1 VHVDAYRLGS
11 LAEVDDLD
19 LEASLD
25 EAVTVVEWGQ
35 GMVEGLA
42 DSRLELSIRR
52 GHDGGDET
60 RTVTVRGVG
69 DRWSGVDLA
78 GAGC

>member
-1 VHVDAYRLGS
+1 VA
-11 LAEVDDLD
+11 DLD

-52 GHDGGDET
+52 GHEAQDET
-60 RTVTVRGVG
+60 RTVTVRAVG
-69 DRWSGVDLA
+69 DRWTGVDLA
-78 GAGC
+78 AALVA